1 MTIQQQNQ
9 YLDYLI
15 GPRFQGV
22 NRLFLSFPDNT
33 VRTGHTEYFITS
45 TEIKDY
51 NVMIDGQEFF
61 DQPVKNNKRTYN
73 NILKITTGQIDDYTT
88 VVYNLI
94 PI

>member
-1 MTIQQQNQ
+1 
-9 YLDYLI
+9 
-15 GPRFQGV
+15 
-22 NRLFLSFPDNT
+22 
-33 VRTGHTEYFITS
+33 
-45 TEIKDY
+45 
-51 NVMIDGQEFF
+51 MIDGQEFF